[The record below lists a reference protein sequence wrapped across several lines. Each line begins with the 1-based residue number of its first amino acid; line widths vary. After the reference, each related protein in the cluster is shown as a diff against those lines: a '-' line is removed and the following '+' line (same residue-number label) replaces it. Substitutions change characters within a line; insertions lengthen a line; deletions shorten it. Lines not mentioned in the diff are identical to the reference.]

1 MSKTVPLSV
10 RISEAD
16 AAFIARLSMPDAVTP
31 SEKIRGLIAEARQRH
46 QAASSPR
53 EGVAFLRGTLE
64 PQRQR
69 IRALEEKLGTHSEV
83 VARIG
88 EWLPEF
94 LAHFLGA
101 PLSKDEES
109 EEALRVLERSLVV
122 KLLSLMEG
130 VLRLAVTSRE
140 PCYDPRVISSHLE
153 VVTELV
159 KMIERCRK
167 DDAQR

>member
-46 QAASSPR
+46 QAARSPR
-53 EGVAFLRGTLE
+53 EGEAFLRAILE
-64 PQRQR
+64 PQRQK
-69 IRALEEKLGTHSEV
+69 IRALEEKLGVHSEV

-94 LAHFLGA
+94 LAHFLA
-101 PLSKDEES
+101 ASLSNEKES
-109 EEALRVLERSLVV
+109 QEALRTFERSLVV
-122 KLLSLMEG
+122 KLLSLLEG

-153 VVTELV
+153 VLMELV
-159 KMIERCRK
+159 EMIQRVQR
-167 DDAQR
+167 DDAQK